1 MSPCQGL
8 WKPHRVTLPRCTGP
22 TLSLTSRAESSM
34 EGFLQSVEKDLNIDR
49 RQLAPERTHVS
60 ALVPVKWLQSLKE
73 RRVLPAACPRP
84 EGLSEVELRTFLQH
98 SVQKLP
104 AGWTRVEIHGLRK
117 ARLGY
122 PLRAQPPE
130 QRCGGSGDTLHGFM
144 RSVATQNYHNLWGR
158 AHRLYARPYRRPD
171 APPTVPALDALRA
184 ALHRAYGCPVLQV
197 GRNVPG
203 TSPAKESVAKGVPL
217 CPNVLQAEALLESAD
232 MMYIVYP
239 YVQYCLHDVV
249 TFSPAKLT
257 NSHAKIL
264 FLLFHVLQ
272 AMKACHQ
279 AGLACGDFS
288 LRDVAVDEKLCSRL
302 RVNFR
307 GYEGPGQEEEN
318 LEGGLERESK
328 QSCVQRQEVTC
339 SACQKD
345 LRDLVLQWVHGQ
357 VSNFDYLMRLN
368 SLAGRRMGDP
378 NYHPVLPWVVDF
390 TTKNGKFRDLRK
402 SKFRLNKG
410 DKQLDFTYEMT
421 KQAFVAGGSSGEQLH
436 VPHHISDVLSDIT
449 YYVYTARRTPKAVLC
464 CHVRSQWEPNE
475 YPASME
481 RMQSWTPDECIPE
494 FYTDPSIFRSI
505 HPDMPD
511 LDVPSWCSSYEEFI
525 QVHRMLLESR
535 EVSQDLHHWI
545 DLTFGYKLL
554 GKDAVKEKNVCLHL
568 VDNHTH
574 LTTYGVV
581 QLFDQPHPRRMVGPA
596 YTPAE
601 APAIARPLLQNIRE
615 TVVLEDIQGQVTDA
629 VNGLVLEATPSETT
643 WSGEKPMAG
652 EDDLEQGTEALDSI
666 SAPGRPPDQP
676 CATVPPAQPSTL
688 PAYATDSKSSGVR
701 PLRRSKAGAVDQLD
715 MKITLPEG
723 FNPLQALEELE
734 KLDNFL
740 VKGLSSEMQL
750 MEQTW
755 EEPPLGLSDLFQ
767 RDMQALGIL
776 VAEII
781 FAPRLRPS
789 KPDASL
795 WERFLMVRNLCRY
808 HPKEIPAPLQH
819 VLHVLLQLSVP
830 AEKLLKSRPGK
841 GAVQLFEYK
850 PISQGLPPPCPTQL
864 LSPFSSIVPFPT
876 YFPALHKFIFTYQAK
891 KIEDEGQ
898 GRELVFQLWQQ
909 LEGILSEI
917 TPEGLE
923 ILLPFIL
930 SLMSEENTAVYAAW
944 YLFEPIAKSL
954 GPKNA
959 NKYLLKP
966 LIGAYETP
974 CSRHGRF
981 YLYTDC
987 FVAQLIVRLGLQP
1000 FLLNLLPHILQILV
1014 GIESSR
1020 EESKS
1025 FLGTAEDDESGGESP
1040 VSCVFG
1046 EEIKMD
1052 VEHSSAALDLLD
1064 YTSGVSFHDQAYL
1077 PEGEDFQSGLYVG
1090 ESLQP
1095 QEQESLSL
1103 GRLSDKSSASE
1114 VSLGEDRPA
1123 DGDSQKDKSSL
1134 KSMDSSQDLKQSEES
1149 EEEEEEHEE
1158 EEHEDA
1164 AVDAELTVV
1173 VDAAGASVDVT
1184 LADDSSEPE
1193 DGEGEELPDHSDDKE
1208 QTILLD
1214 TACKMVR
1221 WLSAKLGP
1229 TVTSRFIARNL
1240 LRLLTSCYIGPTRQ
1254 QFVPSSDETS
1264 PLSTG
1269 NIYQKRPVLGDQ
1281 VSKPVLACLV
1291 HVAYLYGEPV
1301 LTYQYLPYISYLV
1314 APGGGSGGVR
1324 LNSRKEAG
1332 LLAAVTLTQ
1341 KIVVC
1346 LSDTTLMDILP
1357 KISQEVLLPVLG
1369 FLTSPAVGFPSGA
1382 QARVVLCVKTVSL
1395 IALICLRIGQE
1406 MVQQHLSDT
1415 VRNFF
1420 GAFSLLQELQE
1431 QVTESLSSCEVPVIE
1446 VPLSDGKL
1454 LSVDPSVLVELQK
1467 VFNPE
1472 MAYITYIPFSC
1483 LLGDVIQTVVPNHS
1497 LVEKLASLHLENVNP
1512 QNLQVVG
1519 LEQTPSSDQDPRG
1532 AEPFSSPQEDTHS
1545 GTFGSVL
1552 VGNRIQVPVDT
1563 QREGLGVLRLSAGAD
1578 GFAASSCSEDNALK
1592 QELPR
1597 STHML
1602 CGNWLAY
1609 WQYEIGVSQHDPR
1622 FHFHQIKLQSF
1633 SGHCGAIKCVAP
1645 LGSEDFFLSG
1655 SKDKTVRLWPLYNYG
1670 DGTSEVPPRFTYAE
1684 HKKSVFYVSQL
1695 EAPQHVVS
1703 CDGTVHIWDQFTG
1716 KLLRTFDEL
1725 DSKVPITA
1733 VTTMPPPYHSISV
1746 ASADSV
1752 LRFIDH
1758 RKPGLQHEFRLAS
1771 GVSAGLIRC
1780 LAVSPSGRSLM
1791 AGFSSGFIVLLDT
1804 RTGLIMRGWPA
1815 HEGDILQIKAAEGN
1829 VLISSSSDHSLTVW
1843 KELEQKPLHHYK
1855 SASEPIHAFDLY
1867 GNEVVTGTVAN
1878 KIGVYSMLESSA
1890 LPTSTTKLSSE
1901 NFRGTLTSLA
1911 VLPTKCHLLLG
1922 SDNGIIRLLA

>member
-1 MSPCQGL
+1 MLRGDGGDNA
-8 WKPHRVTLPRCTGP
+8 TLPV
-22 TLSLTSRAESSM
+22 LTPSPFGAAFPLAAAM
-34 EGFLQSVEKDLNIDR
+34 EAFLRSVERDLNIDR
-49 RQLAPERTHVS
+49 RQLAAAAEGTHVT
-60 ALVPVKWLQSLKE
+60 ALVPQKWLGSLKE
-73 RRVLPAACPRP
+73 RRVLPGLCPRP
-84 EGLSEVELRTFLQH
+84 EGLSEVEVRTFLQR

-117 ARLGY
+117 ERLAQ
-122 PLRAQPPE
+122 PLRVPPVVVE
-130 QRCGGSGDTLHGFM
+130 PRNGGPETLHGFM
-144 RSVATQNYHNLWGR
+144 HRVASQNYRNLWGR
-158 AHRLYARPYRRPD
+158 AHGRYVRPYRHAH
-171 APPTVPALDALRA
+171 APPAVLALDALRA
-184 ALHRAYGCPVLQV
+184 ALQKAYGCPVLPV
-197 GRNVPG
+197 GKNVPG
-203 TSPAKESVAKGVPL
+203 ASPAKESAARGSPS
-217 CPNVLQAEALLESAD
+217 CPNVLQAEALLESAE
-232 MMYIVYP
+232 MLYVVYP
-239 YVQYCLHDVV
+239 YVQYCLHDIV

-272 AMKACHQ
+272 AMRACHQ
-279 AGLACGDFS
+279 AGLACGAFS
-288 LRDVAVDEKLCSRL
+288 LHDVAVDEKLCSRL

-307 GYEGPGQEEEN
+307 EYEGPGKEEAKVEA
-318 LEGGLERESK
+318 GLERLSE
-328 QSCVQRQEVTC
+328 QNGTGAREEAVRC
-339 SACQKD
+339 STCQKE
-345 LRDLVLQWVHGQ
+345 LRDLVLQWVHGR

-449 YYVYTARRTPKAVLC
+449 YYVYTARRTPKSVLC

-525 QVHRMLLESR
+525 EVHRMLLESR

-581 QLFDQPHPRRMVGPA
+581 QLFDQPHPRRMVGSA

-615 TVVLEDIQGQVTDA
+615 AVVLEDIQGPVTDA

-643 WSGEKPMAG
+643 WAGEKSVGG

-666 SAPGRPPDQP
+666 SAPGRAPDQP
-676 CATVPPAQPSTL
+676 CPAVPAAQPPAL
-688 PAYATDSKSSGVR
+688 PAYAAEGKASGVR
-701 PLRRSKAGAVDQLD
+701 PLRRSKAGAVDQAD
-715 MKITLPEG
+715 REEVKISLPEG

-750 MEQTW
+750 MEQPW
-755 EEPPLGLSDLFQ
+755 EEPLLGLSDLFQ

-781 FAPRLRPS
+781 FAPRIRPS

-795 WERFLMVRNLCRY
+795 LERFLMVRNLCRY

-830 AEKLLKSRPGK
+830 VEKLLKPRLGK
-841 GAVQLFEYK
+841 GTVQLFEYK

-891 KIEDEGQ
+891 KVEDEGE

-923 ILLPFIL
+923 ILLPFVL

-974 CSRHGRF
+974 CYRHGRF

-987 FVAQLIVRLGLQP
+987 FVAQLIVRLGLQS

-1025 FLGTAEDDESGGESP
+1025 LLGAAEDDESGGGSP

-1052 VEHSSAALDLLD
+1052 VEHGSAALDLLD

-1095 QEQESLSL
+1095 QEQELLSL

-1114 VSLGEDRPA
+1114 VSLGEDRAA

-1134 KSMDSSQDLKQSEES
+1134 KSVDSSQDLKQSEES
-1149 EEEEEEHEE
+1149 EEEEEERED

-1164 AVDAELTVV
+1164 AVEAELAVA
-1173 VDAAGASVDVT
+1173 VDGGAAGDAGASVDVT

-1208 QTILLD
+1208 QSILLGK
-1214 TACKMVR
+1214 APLGFG
-1221 WLSAKLGP
+1221 LSAGCGKKTEKQRGREGGSQTRCGEVDPDLG
-1229 TVTSRFIARNL
+1229 VSL
-1240 LRLLTSCYIGPTRQ
+1240 
-1254 QFVPSSDETS
+1254 VPSRSHPKGPI
-1264 PLSTG
+1264 PL
-1269 NIYQKRPVLGDQ
+1269 KRVD
-1281 VSKPVLACLV
+1281 LAWLWGC
-1291 HVAYLYGEPV
+1291 
-1301 LTYQYLPYISYLV
+1301 SRRRF
-1314 APGGGSGGVR
+1314 GV
-1324 LNSRKEAG
+1324 KA
-1332 LLAAVTLTQ
+1332 
-1341 KIVVC
+1341 
-1346 LSDTTLMDILP
+1346 
-1357 KISQEVLLPVLG
+1357 
-1369 FLTSPAVGFPSGA
+1369 
-1382 QARVVLCVKTVSL
+1382 
-1395 IALICLRIGQE
+1395 
-1406 MVQQHLSDT
+1406 
-1415 VRNFF
+1415 
-1420 GAFSLLQELQE
+1420 
-1431 QVTESLSSCEVPVIE
+1431 
-1446 VPLSDGKL
+1446 
-1454 LSVDPSVLVELQK
+1454 
-1467 VFNPE
+1467 
-1472 MAYITYIPFSC
+1472 
-1483 LLGDVIQTVVPNHS
+1483 
-1497 LVEKLASLHLENVNP
+1497 
-1512 QNLQVVG
+1512 
-1519 LEQTPSSDQDPRG
+1519 
-1532 AEPFSSPQEDTHS
+1532 
-1545 GTFGSVL
+1545 
-1552 VGNRIQVPVDT
+1552 
-1563 QREGLGVLRLSAGAD
+1563 RLSAVCQQTRD
-1578 GFAASSCSEDNALK
+1578 
-1592 QELPR
+1592 
-1597 STHML
+1597 
-1602 CGNWLAY
+1602 
-1609 WQYEIGVSQHDPR
+1609 
-1622 FHFHQIKLQSF
+1622 
-1633 SGHCGAIKCVAP
+1633 
-1645 LGSEDFFLSG
+1645 LGS
-1655 SKDKTVRLWPLYNYG
+1655 
-1670 DGTSEVPPRFTYAE
+1670 
-1684 HKKSVFYVSQL
+1684 H
-1695 EAPQHVVS
+1695 
-1703 CDGTVHIWDQFTG
+1703 
-1716 KLLRTFDEL
+1716 LRGGQ
-1725 DSKVPITA
+1725 
-1733 VTTMPPPYHSISV
+1733 
-1746 ASADSV
+1746 
-1752 LRFIDH
+1752 
-1758 RKPGLQHEFRLAS
+1758 GL
-1771 GVSAGLIRC
+1771 GSAG
-1780 LAVSPSGRSLM
+1780 
-1791 AGFSSGFIVLLDT
+1791 
-1804 RTGLIMRGWPA
+1804 
-1815 HEGDILQIKAAEGN
+1815 
-1829 VLISSSSDHSLTVW
+1829 
-1843 KELEQKPLHHYK
+1843 
-1855 SASEPIHAFDLY
+1855 
-1867 GNEVVTGTVAN
+1867 
-1878 KIGVYSMLESSA
+1878 
-1890 LPTSTTKLSSE
+1890 
-1901 NFRGTLTSLA
+1901 
-1911 VLPTKCHLLLG
+1911 
-1922 SDNGIIRLLA
+1922 

>member
-1 MSPCQGL
+1 MDAL
-8 WKPHRVTLPRCTGP
+8 LR
-22 TLSLTSRAESSM
+22 
-34 EGFLQSVEKDLNIDR
+34 SVEKDLSIDR
-49 RQLAPERTHVS
+49 WQLAAASEGTHVT
-60 ALVPVKWLQSLKE
+60 ALVPHKWLANLRE
-73 RRVLPAACPRP
+73 RRALPALCPRP
-84 EGLSEVELRTFLQH
+84 EGLSEVEVRTFLQR

-117 ARLGY
+117 ERLMR
-122 PLRAQPPE
+122 PLRVPPAADL
-130 QRCGGSGDTLHGFM
+130 RGGSDETLHGFM
-144 RSVATQNYHNLWGR
+144 QRVASQNYRNLWGR
-158 AHRLYARPYRRPD
+158 AHCLYVRPYRH
-171 APPTVPALDALRA
+171 AHTPPAVPVLDALRA
-184 ALHRAYGCPVLQV
+184 ALQKAYGCPILQV
-197 GRNVPG
+197 GRSVPCA
-203 TSPAKESVAKGVPL
+203 SPAKAVSSVPSS
-217 CPNVLQAEALLESAD
+217 CPNVLQAEALLESAE
-232 MMYIVYP
+232 MLYVIYP
-239 YVQYCLHDVV
+239 YVQYCLHDIV

-272 AMKACHQ
+272 AMRACHQ
-279 AGLACGDFS
+279 AGLACGAFS

-307 GYEGPGQEEEN
+307 EYEGPRKEETNAEAD
-318 LEGGLERESK
+318 LERVNE
-328 QSCVQRQEVTC
+328 QSGAGMRGDTARCSTCQQE
-339 SACQKD
+339 
-345 LRDLVLQWVHGQ
+345 LRDLVLQWVHGR

-449 YYVYTARRTPKAVLC
+449 YYVYTARRTPKSVLC

-525 QVHRMLLESR
+525 EVHRMLLESR

-545 DLTFGYKLL
+545 DLTFGYKLQ

-601 APAIARPLLQNIRE
+601 APAIARPLLQNIKE
-615 TVVLEDIQGQVTDA
+615 TVILEDIQCPVTDA
-629 VNGLVLEATPSETT
+629 VNGLVLEATPTETT
-643 WSGEKPMAG
+643 WSGEKPIAG

-666 SAPGRPPDQP
+666 SVSSRAPDQP
-676 CATVPPAQPSTL
+676 SSSSAQPSII
-688 PAYATDSKSSGVR
+688 PAYPTEGKASGAR
-701 PLRRSKAGAVDQLD
+701 PLRRSKAGAADQADRDD
-715 MKITLPEG
+715 MKIALPEG

-740 VKGLSSEMQL
+740 VKGLSSDMQL
-750 MEQTW
+750 MEQPG
-755 EEPPLGLSDLFQ
+755 EEPLLGLSDLFQ

-776 VAEII
+776 IAEII
-781 FAPRLRPS
+781 FAPRIRPS

-795 WERFLMVRNLCRY
+795 LERFLMVRNLCRY

-819 VLHVLLQLSVP
+819 VLHILLQLSVP
-830 AEKLLKSRPGK
+830 VEKLLKTRLGK
-841 GAVQLFEYK
+841 DTVQLFEYK

-987 FVAQLIVRLGLQP
+987 FVAQLIVRLGLQS
-1000 FLLNLLPHILQILV
+1000 FILNLLPHILQILV

-1025 FLGTAEDDESGGESP
+1025 LLGAAEDDESGGGSP
-1040 VSCVFG
+1040 MSCVFG

-1077 PEGEDFQSGLYVG
+1077 PESEDFQSGLYVG

-1134 KSMDSSQDLKQSEES
+1134 KSVDSSQDLKQSEDS

-1158 EEHEDA
+1158 EEHGDTGADA
-1164 AVDAELTVV
+1164 EQAGAVDVGV
-1173 VDAAGASVDVT
+1173 SVDAGTSVDVSM
-1184 LADDSSEPE
+1184 ADDGSEPE

-1208 QTILLD
+1208 QTILLGK
-1214 TACKMVR
+1214 A
-1221 WLSAKLGP
+1221 
-1229 TVTSRFIARNL
+1229 
-1240 LRLLTSCYIGPTRQ
+1240 LR
-1254 QFVPSSDETS
+1254 
-1264 PLSTG
+1264 
-1269 NIYQKRPVLGDQ
+1269 
-1281 VSKPVLACLV
+1281 
-1291 HVAYLYGEPV
+1291 
-1301 LTYQYLPYISYLV
+1301 
-1314 APGGGSGGVR
+1314 
-1324 LNSRKEAG
+1324 
-1332 LLAAVTLTQ
+1332 
-1341 KIVVC
+1341 
-1346 LSDTTLMDILP
+1346 
-1357 KISQEVLLPVLG
+1357 
-1369 FLTSPAVGFPSGA
+1369 
-1382 QARVVLCVKTVSL
+1382 
-1395 IALICLRIGQE
+1395 
-1406 MVQQHLSDT
+1406 
-1415 VRNFF
+1415 
-1420 GAFSLLQELQE
+1420 
-1431 QVTESLSSCEVPVIE
+1431 
-1446 VPLSDGKL
+1446 
-1454 LSVDPSVLVELQK
+1454 
-1467 VFNPE
+1467 VFC
-1472 MAYITYIPFSC
+1472 F
-1483 LLGDVIQTVVPNHS
+1483 
-1497 LVEKLASLHLENVNP
+1497 
-1512 QNLQVVG
+1512 
-1519 LEQTPSSDQDPRG
+1519 
-1532 AEPFSSPQEDTHS
+1532 
-1545 GTFGSVL
+1545 
-1552 VGNRIQVPVDT
+1552 
-1563 QREGLGVLRLSAGAD
+1563 SAGC
-1578 GFAASSCSEDNALK
+1578 GKEDWEK
-1592 QELPR
+1592 
-1597 STHML
+1597 
-1602 CGNWLAY
+1602 
-1609 WQYEIGVSQHDPR
+1609 
-1622 FHFHQIKLQSF
+1622 
-1633 SGHCGAIKCVAP
+1633 
-1645 LGSEDFFLSG
+1645 
-1655 SKDKTVRLWPLYNYG
+1655 
-1670 DGTSEVPPRFTYAE
+1670 
-1684 HKKSVFYVSQL
+1684 
-1695 EAPQHVVS
+1695 
-1703 CDGTVHIWDQFTG
+1703 
-1716 KLLRTFDEL
+1716 
-1725 DSKVPITA
+1725 
-1733 VTTMPPPYHSISV
+1733 
-1746 ASADSV
+1746 
-1752 LRFIDH
+1752 
-1758 RKPGLQHEFRLAS
+1758 
-1771 GVSAGLIRC
+1771 
-1780 LAVSPSGRSLM
+1780 
-1791 AGFSSGFIVLLDT
+1791 
-1804 RTGLIMRGWPA
+1804 
-1815 HEGDILQIKAAEGN
+1815 
-1829 VLISSSSDHSLTVW
+1829 
-1843 KELEQKPLHHYK
+1843 
-1855 SASEPIHAFDLY
+1855 
-1867 GNEVVTGTVAN
+1867 
-1878 KIGVYSMLESSA
+1878 
-1890 LPTSTTKLSSE
+1890 
-1901 NFRGTLTSLA
+1901 
-1911 VLPTKCHLLLG
+1911 
-1922 SDNGIIRLLA
+1922 

>member
-1 MSPCQGL
+1 
-8 WKPHRVTLPRCTGP
+8 LP
-22 TLSLTSRAESSM
+22 AEPSM
-34 EGFLQSVEKDLNIDR
+34 EGFLRNVEKDLNIDR
-49 RQLAPERTHVS
+49 RQLAPERTHVT
-60 ALVPVKWLQSLKE
+60 AFVPAKWLQSLKE

-84 EGLSEVELRTFLQH
+84 EGLSEVEVRTFLQH

-104 AGWTRVEIHGLRK
+104 AGWMRVEIHGLRK
-117 ARLGY
+117 ARLRY

-130 QRCGGSGDTLHGFM
+130 QRCGGNVDSLHGFM
-144 RSVATQNYHNLWGR
+144 RSVATQNYHNLWGQ
-158 AHRLYARPYRRPD
+158 AHGLYARPYRRPD
-171 APPTVPALDALRA
+171 TPPTVPALDALRA

-197 GRNVPG
+197 GRNAPG
-203 TSPAKESVAKGVPL
+203 TSPAKESVAKGLPL

-232 MMYIVYP
+232 MLYVIYP
-239 YVQYCLHDVV
+239 YVQYCLHDIV

-272 AMKACHQ
+272 AMRACHQ

-307 GYEGPGQEEEN
+307 GYEGSGEEEEN
-318 LEGGLERESK
+318 LEGGLEREGE
-328 QSCVQRQEVTC
+328 QSCVQKQEVTC

-525 QVHRMLLESR
+525 EVHRMLLESR

-581 QLFDQPHPRRMVGPA
+581 QLFDQPHPRRMVGAA

-601 APAIARPLLQNIRE
+601 APAIARPLLQNIQE

-643 WSGEKPMAG
+643 WSGDKPIAG

-666 SAPGRPPDQP
+666 TAPGRAPDQP
-676 CATVPPAQPSTL
+676 SAAVPPAQPPTL
-688 PAYATDSKSSGVR
+688 SAYATDSKSSGVR
-701 PLRRSKAGAVDQLD
+701 PLRRSKAGAVDQLN

-750 MEQTW
+750 MEQPW

-789 KPDASL
+789 RPDASL
-795 WERFLMVRNLCRY
+795 LERFLMVRNLCRY

-830 AEKLLKSRPGK
+830 VEKLLKSRLGK

-987 FVAQLIVRLGLQP
+987 FVAQLIVRLGLQS

-1025 FLGTAEDDESGGESP
+1025 FLSTAEDDESGGESP

-1134 KSMDSSQDLKQSEES
+1134 KSMDSSQDLKQSEDS
-1149 EEEEEEHEE
+1149 EDEEEEHEE

-1240 LRLLTSCYIGPTRQ
+1240 LRLLTSCYVGLTRQ
-1254 QFVPSSDETS
+1254 QFVPSSDENS

-1281 VSKPVLACLV
+1281 VSKPVLACLM

-1314 APGGGSGGVR
+1314 APGSGSGGVR

-1382 QARVVLCVKTVSL
+1382 QARVVLCVKTISL

-1420 GAFSLLQELQE
+1420 RAFSLLQELQD
-1431 QVTESLSSCEVPVIE
+1431 QVSGVGQVLLHFSRWGNMVGILGRVCVVRA
-1446 VPLSDGKL
+1446 SDLGVYLTLFL
-1454 LSVDPSVLVELQK
+1454 LS
-1467 VFNPE
+1467 
-1472 MAYITYIPFSC
+1472 
-1483 LLGDVIQTVVPNHS
+1483 
-1497 LVEKLASLHLENVNP
+1497 
-1512 QNLQVVG
+1512 
-1519 LEQTPSSDQDPRG
+1519 R
-1532 AEPFSSPQEDTHS
+1532 
-1545 GTFGSVL
+1545 
-1552 VGNRIQVPVDT
+1552 
-1563 QREGLGVLRLSAGAD
+1563 
-1578 GFAASSCSEDNALK
+1578 
-1592 QELPR
+1592 
-1597 STHML
+1597 
-1602 CGNWLAY
+1602 
-1609 WQYEIGVSQHDPR
+1609 
-1622 FHFHQIKLQSF
+1622 
-1633 SGHCGAIKCVAP
+1633 
-1645 LGSEDFFLSG
+1645 
-1655 SKDKTVRLWPLYNYG
+1655 
-1670 DGTSEVPPRFTYAE
+1670 
-1684 HKKSVFYVSQL
+1684 
-1695 EAPQHVVS
+1695 
-1703 CDGTVHIWDQFTG
+1703 G

-1733 VTTMPPPYHSISV
+1733 VTTMPPPYHSISM

-1780 LAVSPSGRSLM
+1780 LAVSPSGRSVM

-1829 VLISSSSDHSLTVW
+1829 VLISSSSDHSLTAW
-1843 KELEQKPLHHYK
+1843 KELEQKPLQHYK